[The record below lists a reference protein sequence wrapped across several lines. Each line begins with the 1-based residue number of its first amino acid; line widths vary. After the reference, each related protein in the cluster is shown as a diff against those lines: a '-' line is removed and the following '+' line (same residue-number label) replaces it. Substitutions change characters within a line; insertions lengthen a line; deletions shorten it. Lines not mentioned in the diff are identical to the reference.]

1 MSPPEKLDGIT
12 ISDTAIRQPVFITM
26 LMLLTVVIGALA
38 YSSLPVNLLPDIDI
52 PTVAVIMTYP
62 GAGAESMA
70 DQVAKPLE
78 DQLQTLNGL
87 DHLTS
92 VNREGVT
99 TLIIA
104 FKTNISVDR
113 GLQDVRDK
121 VNAVI
126 PGLPRDVRDPVF
138 FKFDPNQSP
147 VITMAVSSKSGRS
160 PLELRTLIDD
170 DIVPRLQQAQ
180 GVGAITVKGGQER
193 QINVQMDLNK
203 LKAWRI
209 LPAQLKQA
217 IQGANANQGLGTIT
231 ADNRD
236 INLRAPSMLQTPQDI
251 ARIQITGTPYRVGDV
266 ATIEDGVAEVDG
278 YSRLD
283 GRDSISVSIQ
293 RQSGTNTVQ
302 VADNV
307 RAQIKTIFD
316 ANPDLTYFIP
326 SDQSIQIRESTNS
339 AIEELLIAAVAAMLV
354 VLLFFRDI
362 RNTIV
367 TVAGLPVIMIGTFAA
382 VSLFGITINLVSL
395 LALSVSVGLVIDD
408 AIVVR
413 ENIFRQVERGATP
426 RVAASRGTA
435 QVALS
440 VLAMSL
446 TIIAVFLPVTFTSGV
461 TGIIFKSFGIT
472 VACAMAISLVEAF
485 TLAPMLSAFFF
496 KQKKGVTHPAAE
508 AGDMSEHEDVLDEAT
523 GQLGAI
529 ARFYENIL
537 MWSLRRRW
545 VVVVVALGVFALSGW
560 AATGLKFNFFPQTDS
575 SEFAMSFELPPGST
589 LAETDALAKRTEAIL
604 LKDPAVEAL
613 QSTVGGSG
621 TSETTLFYVKLHKDE
636 PTVATEER
644 LRPQLGFLPTLI
656 FGKPGFGGAT
666 TDINSRDIQISVQ
679 TNRPLTELLPVLQKL
694 QGATQGLDYLT
705 DIDTTFKPGK
715 PELQFHL
722 DPAKIGNLGYTNDQI
737 ASSVRALINGD
748 TATTFRKNGKD
759 TDVVLRLK
767 PGDRVGVDAIRGL
780 TVPTQSGSVPLSTLG
795 TVELTGGPTSIRRYD
810 RQNQILIGANVQGRN
825 VSEVQQELAAGI
837 KQLNLPS
844 DVTVSFVGFAQS
856 QNEGFTTLFIA
867 MGLSVLFVYMVL
879 ASQFGSFLQPLVIM
893 LAMPFSF
900 IGAFLALRLT
910 NIELSIFGMI
920 GLIMLLGLVVKNSI
934 LMVDFTNRL
943 IRAGM
948 DKNTALGRAGAIRL
962 RPILM
967 TTIALVVGSLP
978 SAIGLGEGAEIRRAL
993 SVVVI
998 GGLITSMF
1006 LTLLVV
1012 PTAYSLLESVT
1023 RRVSNLFRRRT
1034 PLQPAVATAGSA
1046 SSGNGA
1052 EYTTEAMLRS
1062 PAAPN
1067 ASADALDSGKGHD
1080 TSNGVETVS
1089 TQKDRQESQ

>member
-1 MSPPEKLDGIT
+1 MSPPEKLNGMV
-12 ISDTAIRQPVFITM
+12 ISDTSIRQPVFITM
-26 LMLLTVVIGALA
+26 IMLLVVVVGALA
-38 YSSLPVNLLPDIDI
+38 YSSMPVNLLPDIDI
-52 PTVAVIMTYP
+52 PTVAVVMTYP
-62 GAGAESMA
+62 GAGPESMA

-87 DHLTS
+87 DHITS

-99 TLIIA
+99 QLIIA

-126 PGLPRDVRDPVF
+126 PSLPRDVRDPVF

-147 VITMAVSSKSGRS
+147 IITMAVASKSGRS

-170 DIVPRLQQAQ
+170 EIVPRLQQAQ
-180 GVGAITVKGGQER
+180 GVGAITVNGGQER
-193 QINVQMDLNK
+193 QINVQMDLSK

-209 LPAQLKQA
+209 LPAQITQA

-236 INLRAPSMLQTPQDI
+236 INLRAPSMLQNPQDI

-266 ATIEDGVAEVDG
+266 ATVEDGVADVDG

-283 GRDSISVSIQ
+283 GHDSISLSIQ
-293 RQSGTNTVQ
+293 RQSGTNTVE

-307 RAQIKTIFD
+307 KEQIKAIFE

-326 SDQSIQIRESTNS
+326 SDQSEEIRASTDA

-354 VLLFFRDI
+354 VLVFFRDI
-362 RNTIV
+362 RNTVV

-382 VSLFGITINLVSL
+382 ISLFGVTINLVSL

-413 ENIFRQVERGATP
+413 ENIFRQMERGATP
-426 RVAASRGTA
+426 RMAASRGTA

-485 TLAPMLSAFFF
+485 TLAPMLSAYFF
-496 KQKKGVTHPAAE
+496 KQKQGVTHPAATSGGE
-508 AGDMSEHEDVLDEAT
+508 MSEHEEVLDEAT
-523 GQLGAI
+523 EKLGFI
-529 ARFYENIL
+529 ATIYENIL

-545 VVVVVALGVFALSGW
+545 VVVVVALAVFVLSGW

-589 LAETDALAKRTEAIL
+589 LEETDALARRTEEIL
-604 LKDPAVEAL
+604 LKDPAVEAV

-621 TSETTLFYVKLHKDE
+621 TSETTQFYVKLHEGE

-666 TDINSRDIQISVQ
+666 TDINNRDIQISVQ
-679 TNRPLTELLPVLQKL
+679 TTRPLAELQPVLQQL
-694 QGATQGLDYLT
+694 QSSTQGLNYLT

-737 ASSVRALINGD
+737 AGSVRALINGD
-748 TATTFRKNGKD
+748 RATTFRKDGKD
-759 TDVVLRLK
+759 TDVVVRLK

-780 TVPTQSGSVPLSTLG
+780 TIPTQSGSVPLSTLG

-810 RQNQILIGANVQGRN
+810 RQNQVLIGANVQGRN
-825 VSEVQQELAAGI
+825 ISEVQQELDAGI
-837 KQLNLPS
+837 KQLNLPP

-867 MGLSVLFVYMVL
+867 MGLSILFVYMVL
-879 ASQFGSFLQPLVIM
+879 ASQFGSFLQPFVIM

-943 IRAGM
+943 ISAGM

-998 GGLITSMF
+998 GGLLTSMF

-1023 RRVSNLFRRRT
+1023 RRVGNLFRRRA
-1034 PLQPAVATAGSA
+1034 PLQPATAGA
-1046 SSGNGA
+1046 VSS
-1052 EYTTEAMLRS
+1052 EATLRS
-1062 PAAPN
+1062 PAASN
-1067 ASADALDSGKGHD
+1067 AGEAPHPSNGYD
-1080 TSNGVETVS
+1080 TSNGIETVS
-1089 TQKDRQESQ
+1089 TQKDSQES